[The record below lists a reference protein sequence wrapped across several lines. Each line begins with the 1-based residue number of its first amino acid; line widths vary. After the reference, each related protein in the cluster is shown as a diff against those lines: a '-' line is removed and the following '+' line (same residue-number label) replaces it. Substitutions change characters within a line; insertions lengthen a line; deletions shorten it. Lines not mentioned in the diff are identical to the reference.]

1 MVKVYV
7 LISLRN
13 RASIRSPIRILTT
26 FFTTVFFRI
35 CNAIEAD
42 MPLEGALVTVAFLPH
57 IVIRGTHDP
66 VDASAV
72 HDSWAVCRTIL
83 SGRYGGVKRQ

>member
-1 MVKVYV
+1 MVKVAV

-35 CNAIEAD
+35 CACSSFD
-42 MPLEGALVTVAFLPH
+42 MPLEGALVTVALLPH

-72 HDSWAVCRTIL
+72 REL
-83 SGRYGGVKRQ
+83 LGGVQDGFFQVVTVA